1 MILGITGGSGCGKTT
16 ALKAVQDLGGLVLD
30 CDAIYHE
37 LLACSPALLAAIGAR
52 FPGAVSGSELDRKKL
67 GRLVFSD
74 EKALLGLNRITHRAV
89 KEEVLG
95 RLAHNTSPLAA
106 IDAIALFEGGLA
118 ELCQYTV
125 AITAPWEDR
134 ISRLMAREGISRDYA
149 EARLRAQHDS
159 RYFQNLC
166 DFTLENCGTKAAF
179 YEKARALFA
188 QLLAPAAHPHAN
200 PKLIIYRRTIMSNE
214 TLRETLLFQP
224 KHGYD
229 RLTPAQ
235 KAEMESYCKDYA
247 AFMDAAKTEREAVTY
262 TVAAAEKAGFRP
274 LVPGMSLK
282 AGDKVYRNNRGK
294 SILLAVI
301 GEESLNTGMN
311 ICAAHIDSPRLDI
324 KPNPLYEDSEIA
336 YLKTHYYGGIKKYQ
350 WTTVP
355 LALHGVIYKKNGEV
369 ITVTM
374 GEKDTDPVLC
384 VSDLL
389 IHLSGDQMKKTLAE
403 GITGEQLNVIL
414 GTIPMPDDDGA
425 DRVKLAVLNLL
436 HETYG
441 IVEEDFLS
449 AELTIVPAGKCR
461 EVGLDRSLLGAYGH
475 DDRVCSYAALA
486 PMLTM
491 GTPAKTAVCVLA
503 DKEEIGSVGVSGM
516 QSYCFETFVRDL
528 CDSQGASLDRCFENA
543 FCLSADVTNAFDPNF
558 AETCDKRN
566 NSRLNYGVG
575 ICKYTGSRGKGG
587 ASDASAEAMGYV
599 RTLFENAGVVWQTA
613 TLGKVDQG
621 GGGTVAAY
629 MANRNIVTVD
639 AGVPVLCMHAP
650 WELVSKFDTYMTMK
664 AMTAVYAGK

>member
-1 MILGITGGSGCGKTT
+1 
-16 ALKAVQDLGGLVLD
+16 
-30 CDAIYHE
+30 
-37 LLACSPALLAAIGAR
+37 
-52 FPGAVSGSELDRKKL
+52 
-67 GRLVFSD
+67 
-74 EKALLGLNRITHRAV
+74 
-89 KEEVLG
+89 
-95 RLAHNTSPLAA
+95 
-106 IDAIALFEGGLA
+106 
-118 ELCQYTV
+118 
-125 AITAPWEDR
+125 
-134 ISRLMAREGISRDYA
+134 MAREGISRDYA

-449 AELTIVPAGKCR
+449 AELTIVPAGKCGR
-461 EVGLDRSLLGAYGH
+461 WVWTGAFW
-475 DDRVCSYAALA
+475 ALMA
-486 PMLTM
+486 TM
-491 GTPAKTAVCVLA
+491 
-503 DKEEIGSVGVSGM
+503 
-516 QSYCFETFVRDL
+516 
-528 CDSQGASLDRCFENA
+528 
-543 FCLSADVTNAFDPNF
+543 
-558 AETCDKRN
+558 
-566 NSRLNYGVG
+566 
-575 ICKYTGSRGKGG
+575 TGS
-587 ASDASAEAMGYV
+587 
-599 RTLFENAGVVWQTA
+599 
-613 TLGKVDQG
+613 
-621 GGGTVAAY
+621 
-629 MANRNIVTVD
+629 
-639 AGVPVLCMHAP
+639 AP
-650 WELVSKFDTYMTMK
+650 TQPWPPC
-664 AMTAVYAGK
+664 

>member
-1 MILGITGGSGCGKTT
+1 
-16 ALKAVQDLGGLVLD
+16 
-30 CDAIYHE
+30 
-37 LLACSPALLAAIGAR
+37 
-52 FPGAVSGSELDRKKL
+52 
-67 GRLVFSD
+67 
-74 EKALLGLNRITHRAV
+74 
-89 KEEVLG
+89 
-95 RLAHNTSPLAA
+95 
-106 IDAIALFEGGLA
+106 
-118 ELCQYTV
+118 
-125 AITAPWEDR
+125 
-134 ISRLMAREGISRDYA
+134 
-149 EARLRAQHDS
+149 
-159 RYFQNLC
+159 
-166 DFTLENCGTKAAF
+166 
-179 YEKARALFA
+179 
-188 QLLAPAAHPHAN
+188 
-200 PKLIIYRRTIMSNE
+200 MSNE

-403 GITGEQLNVIL
+403 GITGEQLNVIW
-414 GTIPMPDDDGA
+414 
-425 DRVKLAVLNLL
+425 
-436 HETYG
+436 
-441 IVEEDFLS
+441 
-449 AELTIVPAGKCR
+449 
-461 EVGLDRSLLGAYGH
+461 
-475 DDRVCSYAALA
+475 A
-486 PMLTM
+486 PF
-491 GTPAKTAVCVLA
+491 PC
-503 DKEEIGSVGVSGM
+503 
-516 QSYCFETFVRDL
+516 
-528 CDSQGASLDRCFENA
+528 
-543 FCLSADVTNAFDPNF
+543 P
-558 AETCDKRN
+558 
-566 NSRLNYGVG
+566 
-575 ICKYTGSRGKGG
+575 
-587 ASDASAEAMGYV
+587 
-599 RTLFENAGVVWQTA
+599 
-613 TLGKVDQG
+613 
-621 GGGTVAAY
+621 
-629 MANRNIVTVD
+629 
-639 AGVPVLCMHAP
+639 
-650 WELVSKFDTYMTMK
+650 MTM
-664 AMTAVYAGK
+664 APTG